1 MQPEILRNLAI
12 FLHTQFGQTGDV
24 RGLDEAISLQRE
36 ALTLLPMLHPSQ
48 PGSLSNLA
56 NVLDTRF
63 TETGVIADVNEAIS
77 LHREVLVLPHGDC
90 PQSLNNLAV
99 ALQS

>member
-1 MQPEILRNLAI
+1 MLR
-12 FLHTQFGQTGDV
+12 
-24 RGLDEAISLQRE
+24 
-36 ALTLLPMLHPSQ
+36 PSQ

-77 LHREVLVLPHGDC
+77 LHREVLALPHGNR

-99 ALQS
+99 ALQL